1 MKKDGYNLN
10 FYYNFIE
17 RKLELI
23 YNFIGIYNNL
33 CFVLYLDYNTY
44 DHVSEYKS
52 NTIWISLEL

>member
-17 RKLELI
+17 RKLEL
-23 YNFIGIYNNL
+23 IYNNL